1 MSEANKDLG
10 LVTAYGYAVA
20 SGYTGTPEEFSEALA
35 HISDLAYA
43 MEEAGTVSLE
53 NLINASSGRTT
64 VYCWGDSL
72 TEGVGGYVMQP
83 DNRNAY
89 MTYSYPAWLGQSFNV
104 VNLGARGED
113 IYAIMARQG
122 ADPITIQTSF
132 TIPASKDTPVKI
144 GELSRMLTYNAGTGL
159 TSKSGKLVKVN
170 KEVESPG
177 LNPCVIKD
185 VEGIIYRELKSSTDD
200 STTYDYYFR
209 RLEDGTA
216 TTVPVG
222 TEVETQAM
230 RYYRNGYAVFW
241 MGANGG
247 YTSHQDFVD
256 KVKSMV
262 EYGKYKNYLVI
273 LAREFAEQ
281 WAREIMGLLT
291 DDDGFCHVIYLMDE
305 LPYRG
310 YAMAG
315 IGSNNIDT
323 SNWVTTD
330 PIKKNAP
337 LLCDYLPSQP
347 TEEEKYGAL
356 HFSSWGYKAIAK
368 LVEEKLLAI
377 VKADRTSSNSEST
390 APVPTTGTDEFG
402 HYVYKL
408 PASRTFNGTTY
419 LNTKI
424 KLFEDLSESWTV
436 ACKYSGV
443 VSCDDGYPANILCC
457 VPDGTLQG
465 ILVRYTS
472 ASDAM
477 VVLGSGAFPLGPA
490 YNNNTEVN
498 FDQTNVMII
507 VKTGSN
513 YKFYCNNTTCA
524 YGIAL
529 DYVLSDDKAHSLPLI
544 FGARWNSS
552 GDTVNYRTKFTL
564 EDARVYDTALDDAD
578 VVNLIGDLT
587 E

>member
-72 TEGVGGYVMQP
+72 TEGVGAYTMMP
-83 DNRNAY
+83 DNQNAY
-89 MTYSYPAWLGQSFNV
+89 MAYSYPAWLGQSFNV

-113 IYAIMARQG
+113 INSIMARQG

-144 GELSRMLTYNAGTGL
+144 GELSRMSTYGAGTGL

-185 VEGIIYRELKSSTDD
+185 VEGIIYRELDTTCGDEG
-200 STTYDYYFR
+200 TYDYYFK

-247 YTSHQDFVD
+247 YTSHNDFVN
-256 KVKSMV
+256 KVNSMV

-273 LAREFAEQ
+273 LAREFAEE

-291 DDDGFCHVIYLMDE
+291 DDDGFCHVIYLMDI

-315 IGSNNIDT
+315 IPSNSIDT
-323 SNWVTTD
+323 SSWVTTD

-337 LLCDYLPSQP
+337 LLCDCNVNE
-347 TEEEKYGAL
+347 TGEARYGAL
-356 HFSSWGYKAIAK
+356 HFSAWGYKAIAK
-368 LVEEKLLAI
+368 LVEEKLLAM
-377 VKADRTSSNSEST
+377 VKADKTNSEST

-424 KLFEDLSESWTV
+424 KLYEDVDADWTV
-436 ACKYSGV
+436 AVKYSGT
-443 VSCDDGYPANILCC
+443 VSCDDGYPCNILCC
-457 VPDGTLQG
+457 LHDGENDGL
-465 ILVRYTS
+465 LVRYTS
-472 ASDAM
+472 ASAPMIRM
-477 VVLGSGAFPLGPA
+477 VNYGIGIGAENSKTSINLDG
-490 YNNNTEVN
+490 
-498 FDQTNVMII
+498 TNVMII
-507 VKTGSN
+507 VKEGN
-513 YKFYCNNTTCA
+513 DYRFYCNNTEYA
-524 YGIAL
+524 YGMDLTSAL
-529 DYVLSDDKAHSLPLI
+529 SSGDAHSLPLI
-544 FGARWNSS
+544 FGARWSS
-552 GDTVNYRTKFTL
+552 DGQTVQYKTKFTL
-564 EDARVYDTALDDAD
+564 EEARVYDTALDDAD
-578 VVNLIGDLT
+578 AINLYGDLT